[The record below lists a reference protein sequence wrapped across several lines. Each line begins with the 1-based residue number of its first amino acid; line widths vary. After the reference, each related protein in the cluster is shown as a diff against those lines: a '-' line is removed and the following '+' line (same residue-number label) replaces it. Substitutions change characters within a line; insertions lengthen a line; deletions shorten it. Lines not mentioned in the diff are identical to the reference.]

1 MSRLVGRSVCWL
13 AGLSVRIIIIIL
25 RVLIDTMTKNVSHST
40 RKHFAILSL
49 LILVMQGHV
58 ISNANYLL
66 R

>member
-1 MSRLVGRSVCWL
+1 
-13 AGLSVRIIIIIL
+13 
-25 RVLIDTMTKNVSHST
+25 MTKNVSHST